1 MNKIKQTAGVIV
13 STALIT
19 AAVALPSA
27 AAVPMDDAK
36 AAVEKLGG
44 SNIDDGE
51 DGWHDY
57 PNVLNKGEKHLPT
70 TISFYQGPE
79 YKKKWNKCRLQIRQA
94 ESRHV
99 YGALNAS
106 RKYKGAYQM
115 SPEFSD
121 GAGWRIQKSM
131 REQGAPKEQA
141 FKIGEELRKY
151 PAHRWHPFYQDWG
164 FWTIFDNGKGA
175 SHWPNTRGSAC

>member
-19 AAVALPSA
+19 AAVALPSV
-27 AAVPMDDAK
+27 AAVPVDDSP
-36 AAVEKLGG
+36 AANFK
-44 SNIDDGE
+44 E
-51 DGWHDY
+51 DWFDY
-57 PNVLNKGEKHLPT
+57 PEVLNKGEKYLPT
-70 TISFYQGPE
+70 TVSFYQGPE

-99 YGALNAS
+99 YGALNKS
-106 RKYKGAYQM
+106 GKYKGAYQM
-115 SPEFSD
+115 DGNFSD

-164 FWTIFDNGKGA
+164 FWSIFDNGKGKY
-175 SHWPNTRGSAC
+175 HWPNTRGSVC